1 MITFSENEI
10 NNQIK
15 ANKDIFS
22 IFKSKNGI
30 AFIKEFLNSSHSH
43 FSEANKVFI
52 KILQIII
59 EKELNAQSNLNSFA
73 LANQTDNELIDYFNL
88 LIFCIGKFEKNN
100 GILIYLLEI
109 LKKII
114 TNKKIKET
122 NSTELL
128 DIMFKL
134 LHDTNSGR
142 IAANGLHIL
151 DLVLKNSDYYMIIRN
166 KNPLNLIVRILT
178 NFRNDNIVSFHA
190 CGFLSKILEKDD
202 VNNFLKI
209 IKIKNVKNFDVLNS
223 EFDIDSFLP
232 EIKEILSSEDNE
244 NKLNSLKKNIVRV
257 LILMSKDKNFLLL
270 LKDINCLDIFI
281 KLLKSDLEIISL
293 KNEKLIEDLKKE
305 ETKENEMSKYALLE
319 KKLSKKSIRG
329 FILINYYKLVF

>member
-10 NNQIK
+10 NNHK
-15 ANKDIFS
+15 SYKDIFS

-30 AFIKEFLNSSHSH
+30 AFIKEFLNTSPSD

-59 EKELNAQSNLNSFA
+59 EKESKSQSNLNSFS
-73 LANQTDNELIDYFNL
+73 LAQQTDNELIDYFK
-88 LIFCIGKFEKNN
+88 LIVFCIGKFEKNN

-114 TNKKIKET
+114 SNKKIKET
-122 NSTELL
+122 NSIELL

-151 DLVLKNSDYYMIIRN
+151 DLILKNSDYYLIIRN

-209 IKIKNVKNFDVLNS
+209 VKIKNVKNSDVLLNN
-223 EFDIDSFLP
+223 ELDIDSFLP

-244 NKLNSLKKNIVRV
+244 IKLNSLKKNIVRV

-293 KNEKLIEDLKKE
+293 KNEKQTE
-305 ETKENEMSKYALLE
+305 EAKNEGRKLNLTSKYAFLE
-319 KKLSKKSIRG
+319 KRLSKKSNKQIG
-329 FILINYYKLVF
+329 

>member
-1 MITFSENEI
+1 MLTFSENEI
-10 NNQIK
+10 NINQK
-15 ANKDIFS
+15 SNKDIFT

-30 AFIKEFLNSSHSH
+30 EFIKNFLNTCPAN

-59 EKELNAQSNLNSFA
+59 EKESNSQSNISYMNS
-73 LANQTDNELIDYFNL
+73 TDQADYNIIEYFNL
-88 LIFCIGKFEKNN
+88 IIFCLGKFEKNN

-114 TNKKIKET
+114 SIKKIKES
-122 NSTELL
+122 NSSDLL
-128 DIMFKL
+128 DILFKL
-134 LHDTNSGR
+134 LYDTNSGR

-151 DLVLKNSDYYMIIRN
+151 DLILKNPDYYNIIRN
-166 KNPLNLIVRILT
+166 KNPLNLIIRILT

-209 IKIKNVKNFDVLNS
+209 IRIKNVKNFDISN
-223 EFDIDSFLP
+223 EMDIDSFLP

-270 LKDINCLDIFI
+270 LKDINCLDVFI

-293 KNEKLIEDLKKE
+293 KNEKLIEDTQKDSNKIN
-305 ETKENEMSKYALLE
+305 ENSKYALLE
-319 KKLSKKSIRG
+319 KKLSKKSI
-329 FILINYYKLVF
+329 FFTK

>member
-10 NNQIK
+10 HNQK
-15 ANKDIFS
+15 VNKDIFS
-22 IFKSKNGI
+22 IFKNKNGI
-30 AFIKEFLNSSHSH
+30 AFVKEFLKTSAAH

-59 EKELNAQSNLNSFA
+59 EKESNAQSNLNSFA
-73 LANQTDNELIDYFNL
+73 LANQTDNDTIIDYFNL
-88 LIFCIGKFEKNN
+88 IMFCIEKFKKNN
-100 GILIYLLEI
+100 GILIYLIEI

-114 TNKKIKET
+114 TNKKLKET
-122 NSTELL
+122 NSSELL

-151 DLVLKNSDYYMIIRN
+151 DLVLKNSDYYLIIRN

-293 KNEKLIEDLKKE
+293 KNEKQTEDAKNQDSKVKE
-305 ETKENEMSKYALLE
+305 TSKYTLLE
-319 KKLSKKSIRG
+319 KKLSKKS
-329 FILINYYKLVF
+329 K

>member
-10 NNQIK
+10 HNQK
-15 ANKDIFS
+15 ANKDIFT
-22 IFKSKNGI
+22 IFKNKNGI
-30 AFIKEFLNSSHSH
+30 AFVKEFLKTSSAH

-59 EKELNAQSNLNSFA
+59 EKESYSQFNLNSFA
-73 LANQTDNELIDYFNL
+73 LANQTDNDNIIDYFNL
-88 LIFCIGKFEKNN
+88 IMFCIEKFEKNN

-122 NSTELL
+122 NSSELL

-151 DLVLKNSDYYMIIRN
+151 DLVLKNSDYYLIIRN

-293 KNEKLIEDLKKE
+293 KNEKQTEDAKNEDNKVKE
-305 ETKENEMSKYALLE
+305 TSKYTLLE
-319 KKLSKKSIRG
+319 KKLSKKSEKY
-329 FILINYYKLVF
+329 FN

>member
-1 MITFSENEI
+1 MITFSEIEI
-10 NNQIK
+10 NVQIK
-15 ANKDIFS
+15 SNDKDIFS
-22 IFKSKNGI
+22 IFKGKNGI
-30 AFIKEFLNSSHSH
+30 SFIKQFLNTSPSH

-59 EKELNAQSNLNSFA
+59 EKESNAQTNLNSFA
-73 LANQTDNELIDYFNL
+73 LANQTDNCLIEYFNL
-88 LIFCIGKFEKNN
+88 IIFCIEKFEKNN

-151 DLVLKNSDYYMIIRN
+151 DLVLKNSDYYNIIRN

-223 EFDIDSFLP
+223 EIDIDSFLP

-293 KNEKLIEDLKKE
+293 KNEKLTEELNNVTNKIEV
-305 ETKENEMSKYALLE
+305 MSKYALLE
-319 KKLSKKSIRG
+319 KKLSKKSI
-329 FILINYYKLVF
+329 FFLIMSD